1 LARPSGNLTGL
12 LQYEPGITGKWL
24 AMLKEIAPRIA
35 NVAFVSGEET
45 AYPYNY
51 FLQSAKTA
59 ASPLGIK
66 VVPSPVSNDAD
77 IERSLAASA
86 QLTNAGLLFAPSV
99 LTIARRNLI
108 ITLAE
113 RHRLPA
119 VYPWRYFVTAGGLMS
134 YGIDD
139 VELLRDAVSYVD
151 RILRGAK
158 AAELPV
164 QAPTKYQTV
173 VNLRTA
179 KAIGLEVPASL
190 LVRADEVI
198 E

>member
-1 LARPSGNLTGL
+1 
-12 LQYEPGITGKWL
+12 
-24 AMLKEIAPRIA
+24 
-35 NVAFVSGEET
+35 
-45 AYPYNY
+45 
-51 FLQSAKTA
+51 
-59 ASPLGIK
+59 
-66 VVPSPVSNDAD
+66 
-77 IERSLAASA
+77 
-86 QLTNAGLLFAPSV
+86 
-99 LTIARRNLI
+99 
-108 ITLAE
+108 
-113 RHRLPA
+113 
-119 VYPWRYFVTAGGLMS
+119 MS

-139 VELLRDAVSYVD
+139 VELLREAASYVD